1 MYIVKERE
9 VNRMTDLDMTL
20 KVFDMLDIEY
30 DMSTVTEND
39 EELTE
44 VCYGGFEGGDI
55 VYFNKN
61 GKKVY

>member
-1 MYIVKERE
+1 
-9 VNRMTDLDMTL
+9 MTDLDIVL
-20 KVFDMLDIEY
+20 RAFDILNIEY
-30 DMSTVTEND
+30 DMSTVIENK

-61 GKKVY
+61 GEKVC